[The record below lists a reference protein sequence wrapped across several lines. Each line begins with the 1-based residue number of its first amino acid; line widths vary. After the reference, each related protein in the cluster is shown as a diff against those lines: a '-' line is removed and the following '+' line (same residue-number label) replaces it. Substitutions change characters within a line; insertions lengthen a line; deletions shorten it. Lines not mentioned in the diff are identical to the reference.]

1 MKEKLLPIIT
11 GIFVGVLILSNILA
25 SKMIQLGP
33 FVFDGGTLLFPLSYI
48 FGDVLTEVYGYKASR
63 KVIWTGFFMI
73 ILMSINIWI
82 IGILPAEETWIYQND
97 YNNILMLVPRIVLA
111 SLIGYFSGEFSNSF
125 ILSKIKIFTKG
136 KYLWIRTIGSTLIGE
151 LLDSIIFVFIAFL
164 GIYSI
169 NILLIMIFSNYLFK
183 TTIEIIF
190 TPITYKI
197 IKFVK
202 IKEGI
207 DIYDY
212 NINYN
217 PFSLKNM

>member
-25 SKMIQLGP
+25 SKMIQLGS

-48 FGDVLTEVYGYKASR
+48 FGDVLTEVYGYKESR

-82 IGILPAEETWIYQND
+82 IGILPAEESWIYQND
-97 YNNILMLVPRIVLA
+97 YNNILMLVPRIVIA

>member
-197 IKFVK
+197 IKYVK